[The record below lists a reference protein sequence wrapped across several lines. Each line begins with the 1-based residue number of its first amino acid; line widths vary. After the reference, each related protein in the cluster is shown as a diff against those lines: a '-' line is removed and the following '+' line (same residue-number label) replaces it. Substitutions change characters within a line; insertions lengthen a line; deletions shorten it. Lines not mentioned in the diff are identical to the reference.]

1 MYINEIMIEVE
12 EIVRLSE
19 LTTVISIDLA
29 RAIEKAYMRF
39 YSLIVVVKVRTQTA
53 YMRFYDPKA
62 EKDKLWYH
70 YCLLAAIFDGG
81 RIQGI
86 REERAR
92 RKGNNFADKIR

>member
-29 RAIEKAYMRF
+29 RAIEKAY
-39 YSLIVVVKVRTQTA
+39 K
-53 YMRFYDPKA
+53 RFYDPKA

-92 RKGNNFADKIR
+92 RKKAKLLKIDR